1 MKVTQQNVDL
11 SRAVKDALGEDDT
24 LEDMFR
30 KKSSAAAGLVVWV
43 INIIMYY
50 DVVVQVEPK
59 RMALKEA
66 TETLDAAQLK
76 LSNAKTLV
84 AELEKKLAGLMAEFD
99 KVMKEKD
106 ETVAQAKKDYT
117 DGVEGLTM

>member
-11 SRAVKDALGEDDT
+11 SRAVKVSLGEDDT

-66 TETLDAAQLK
+66 TETLEAAQEK
-76 LSNAKTLV
+76 LSNAKALV

-99 KVMKEKD
+99 KVMKDKEAT
-106 ETVAQAKKDYT
+106 ETLDAAQLK
-117 DGVEGLTM
+117 L